1 MLDFSA
7 QIGSLLLKS
16 YWVSFYTRVTYHHS
30 VWCYESQEED
40 KKRESFPYENNCE
53 CYRKLASKSW
63 PVLFTLIYF
72 FYTHTLLFFWKIK
85 SCHRC
90 FPQQIIP

>member
-16 YWVSFYTRVTYHHS
+16 YGVSFYTRVTHHHS